1 MDIFLSNFKQHAEK
15 AIASLKEDLKSIRTG
30 RATPAIVEN
39 IIVNTYGGQTKL
51 RMLELATITTEGSS
65 VLIIAPYDPSTVKDV
80 EKAILTSPLGLSPQV
95 QGTHIRITIPPL
107 SQEQR
112 EKFVKIVA
120 QKIEERKQIMRN
132 LRDDGRKEIKQ
143 KFEAKEWT
151 EDDKFRFEKELD
163 KITQTYMELLHEIR
177 GKKEQEI
184 MEV

>member
-1 MDIFLSNFKQHAEK
+1 MDSFLSDFKQSAEK
-15 AIASLKEDLKSIRTG
+15 TIENLKEDLKSIRTG

-51 RMLELATITTEGSS
+51 RMMELATITTEGPSIL
-65 VLIIAPYDPSTVKDV
+65 VIAPFDPSTVKDV
-80 EKAILTSPLGLSPQV
+80 EKAILTSPLGLNPHV
-95 QGTHIRITIPPL
+95 QGTHIKINIPSL

-120 QKIEERKQIMRN
+120 QKIEERKQTMRN
-132 LRDDGRKEIKQ
+132 LRDNGRKEIKQ

-163 KITQTYMELLHEIR
+163 KIAQTYMELIQDARE
-177 GKKEQEI
+177 KKEKEI